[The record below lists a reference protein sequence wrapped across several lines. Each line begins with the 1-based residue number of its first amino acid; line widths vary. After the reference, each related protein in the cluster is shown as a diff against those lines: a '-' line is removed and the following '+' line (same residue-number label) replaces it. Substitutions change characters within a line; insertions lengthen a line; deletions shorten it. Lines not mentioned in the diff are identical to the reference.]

1 MVKSRENEELG
12 TIASLRI
19 GSKGCLCRSDRR
31 TVETCFPP
39 KAEQLGGKVIIFLI
53 RLSVPGNSAPDG
65 NTQLSPAIKFIH
77 IHRHTMA
84 RKVPQ

>member
-39 KAEQLGGKVIIFLI
+39 KAEQLGGMVIISLI
-53 RLSVPGNSAPDG
+53 RLSVPGNFVDG
-65 NTQLSPAIKFIH
+65 KAQLSPIKFIH
-77 IHRHTMA
+77 IHWHTMA